1 MAIAEAHAPGATPLD
16 PDEAVGLKAS
26 HIRTQGE
33 LDQWEQANILK
44 ATTWLARARKRDILH
59 DAFVRE
65 LHRRMFDET
74 WNWAGRFRKTGKNIG
89 VDPREVSV
97 KLRELLD
104 DARYWL
110 EHRTYSLDEIGVRF
124 HHRLVLIHP
133 FANGNGRHAR
143 LMTDLLLQRN
153 GADHFSWGADD
164 IVHASEARAR
174 YISALRA
181 ADGGD
186 YQPLLTFV
194 RS

>member
-1 MAIAEAHAPGATPLD
+1 M
-16 PDEAVGLKAS
+16 
-26 HIRTQGE
+26 
-33 LDQWEQANILK
+33 
-44 ATTWLARARKRDILH
+44 
-59 DAFVRE
+59 
-65 LHRRMFDET
+65 
-74 WNWAGRFRKTGKNIG
+74 
-89 VDPREVSV
+89 
-97 KLRELLD
+97 
-104 DARYWL
+104 
-110 EHRTYSLDEIGVRF
+110 RF

-153 GADHFSWGADD
+153 GGDRFSWGADD
-164 IVHASEARAR
+164 LVHAGEARAR